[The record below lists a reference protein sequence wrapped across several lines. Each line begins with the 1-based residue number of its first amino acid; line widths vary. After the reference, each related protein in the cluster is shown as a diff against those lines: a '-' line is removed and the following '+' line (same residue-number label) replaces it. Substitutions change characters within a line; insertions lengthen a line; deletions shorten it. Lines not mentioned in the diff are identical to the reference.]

1 MTEVELVQKY
11 SNKLA
16 ELNELRDSG
25 MLSFDEYNDLVE
37 DFRDVKAIE
46 ADIDDPKLKVFASA
60 VVNCVSSQIK
70 TL

>member
-16 ELNELRDSG
+16 ELYELRDSG

-60 VVNCVSSQIK
+60 VVNSVSSQIK

>member
-25 MLSFDEYNDLVE
+25 RLSFDEYNDLVE

-46 ADIDDPKLKVFASA
+46 ADIDGPKLKVFASA
-60 VVNCVSSQIK
+60 VVNSVSSQIK

>member
-60 VVNCVSSQIK
+60 VVNSVSSQIK